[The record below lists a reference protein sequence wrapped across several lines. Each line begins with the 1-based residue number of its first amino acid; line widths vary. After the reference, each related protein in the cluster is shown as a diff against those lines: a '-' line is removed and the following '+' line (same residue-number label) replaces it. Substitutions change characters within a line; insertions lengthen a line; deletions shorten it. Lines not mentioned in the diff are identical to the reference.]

1 MLLKDVYTE
10 IVKQVGIIM
19 TIYFPIMMIQGKLLF
34 TDWDVIFRV
43 LWVIL
48 YLYMNVTLLDKEFN
62 SKAYRKI
69 KVNFGK
75 LKQLVIKLR
84 NWK

>member
-10 IVKQVGIIM
+10 IVKQIGIIM
-19 TIYFPIMMIQGKLLF
+19 TIYFPIMMIEGKLLF

-48 YLYMNVTLLDKEFN
+48 YLYMNVTLIDKEFN